1 MFQIIKEHPSPRCYQ
16 ATKLAVTI
24 IVKNIIRALMYAYRI
39 FLWSNVKRSHP
50 STLNTYPKLSNKIN
64 FKQRNGKLKLKS
76 NVFQELR
83 FSAYRIVLV
92 LHYRRV

>member
-16 ATKLAVTI
+16 ATKLPATI
-24 IVKNIIRALMYAYRI
+24 KVENIIRALMYAYRI

-50 STLNTYPKLSNKIN
+50 PTLNTYPKLTNKIN

-76 NVFQELR
+76 DAFQKLR

-92 LHYRRV
+92 LRYRRV